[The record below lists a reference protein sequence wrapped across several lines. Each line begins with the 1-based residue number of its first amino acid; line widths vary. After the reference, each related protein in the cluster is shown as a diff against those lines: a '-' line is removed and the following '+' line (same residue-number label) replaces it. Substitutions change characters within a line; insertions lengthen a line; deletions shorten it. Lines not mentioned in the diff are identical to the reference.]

1 MYNLQFRSQNL
12 FLKEWFN
19 FAALHFEGNLSIF
32 IDKLM
37 ILARWIVVSL
47 RNIEGK
53 ILKQLLEQCL
63 KEIWQ
68 KSD

>member
-1 MYNLQFRSQNL
+1 MYNLQFQSQNL
-12 FLKEWFN
+12 FLKEWFH

-37 ILARWIVVSL
+37 ILARWIAVSL
-47 RNIEGK
+47 RNIEGE

>member
-1 MYNLQFRSQNL
+1 MYNLQFQSQNL
-12 FLKEWFN
+12 FLKEWSN

-37 ILARWIVVSL
+37 ILARWIAVSL
-47 RNIEGK
+47 RNIEGE

>member
-1 MYNLQFRSQNL
+1 MV
-12 FLKEWFN
+12 N

-37 ILARWIVVSL
+37 ILARWIAVSL
-47 RNIEGK
+47 RNIEGE

>member
-1 MYNLQFRSQNL
+1 MYNLQFQSQNL

-37 ILARWIVVSL
+37 ILAMKYGRNLIDSASL
-47 RNIEGK
+47 GNI
-53 ILKQLLEQCL
+53 
-63 KEIWQ
+63 
-68 KSD
+68 